1 MANLAD
7 IRARLAAQE
16 NTKSSTFSGDNT
28 VYAHWNIDEGD
39 TATLRFLPDGDTSNP
54 FFWVERAMIK
64 LPFNGIKDGDGK
76 KILVQVPCME
86 MYGPDETCPV
96 LAEVRPW
103 FKVTGMEDMGRTY
116 WKKRSY
122 LFQGLVH
129 QDPMGEES
137 PPENPIRR
145 FMISPQIFKIIQSS
159 LVDPEME
166 ELPTDYSQGL
176 DLRIV
181 KTSKGGYADYSTS
194 TWSRKETALT
204 EVELGHIE
212 KYKLNVLSDFLP
224 KKPGDVELQIIKEM
238 FEASV
243 DGEAYDPDRWAQYY
257 RPYGM
262 NKPDVTAV
270 PKPKPKPKL
279 TPTHP
284 APVSPVSPA
293 SPDEVAETVDEIP
306 FETVPPVEEKP
317 VATASKAE
325 DILAQIRARQ
335 KA

>member
-159 LVDPEME
+159 LMDPEME
-166 ELPTDYSQGL
+166 ELPTDYSHGL

-212 KYKLNVLSDFLP
+212 KYKQSYSQPIVRFR
-224 KKPGDVELQIIKEM
+224 E
-238 FEASV
+238 F
-243 DGEAYDPDRWAQYY
+243 
-257 RPYGM
+257 
-262 NKPDVTAV
+262 
-270 PKPKPKPKL
+270 
-279 TPTHP
+279 
-284 APVSPVSPA
+284 
-293 SPDEVAETVDEIP
+293 
-306 FETVPPVEEKP
+306 
-317 VATASKAE
+317 
-325 DILAQIRARQ
+325 
-335 KA
+335 

>member
-159 LVDPEME
+159 LMDPEME

-194 TWSRKETALT
+194 NWSRKETALN

-262 NKPDVTAV
+262 NKPDASVT
-270 PKPKPKPKL
+270 
-279 TPTHP
+279 
-284 APVSPVSPA
+284 VSPPPA
-293 SPDEVAETVDEIP
+293 TTTAKVEVLDTVETVDEIP